1 MSLYCE
7 TYLIFV
13 IHDVP
18 ERPLFIKNQ
27 NWSGGIIP
35 TVAYINE
42 SASVHT
48 VIGNQLLFTD
58 PDIHDSHAFTLSCID
73 STISCPYDIN
83 DQGTVYLKDLQYF
96 DYEVKEQWP
105 IRVRV
110 TDSSMLFDEIMLSI
124 HLLDVNE
131 PPHFPQNTL
140 YRIGS
145 YPPQLYDSIGI
156 PVTAVD
162 PENNIVS
169 YSLSNSTLFSI
180 DNIGQIRLIS
190 LAVNPWMSY
199 NVTVTATDSE
209 GLIDSTLVI
218 ISFNTD
224 DSNSF
229 EVKKESYIVAENHP
243 INISLS
249 PALTAIGTFASP
261 LRYELSS
268 SASPFMIDSESGLLY
283 HSLPLDYE
291 STSFYAFQVVVT
303 DYYGNQATG
312 NITISVTNVN
322 EPPALSQDSCL
333 AYRSIMEESEDN
345 TFLYP
350 EFIATDP
357 DFNDTLTFSARP
369 IHSSDDLPFRIH
381 PTLGLMYVTNSSSLK
396 YQYHSYYDF
405 FVTVTDSGGLNDSC
419 LIHIDVTKRNHP
431 PVLHWIQND
440 IFVRED
446 IPQGS
451 LISIPIFATDDD
463 QLSYSVT
470 DITNT
475 TVENYSF
482 PFSFV
487 ADDIVLSVEEMLD
500 YESISEYRL
509 MLCVFDSVAQSSCDN
524 VTIHVI
530 DVNEPPM
537 FENDSYSLSLPEN
550 TPVGTFMLN
559 VTASDPENH
568 TIYYSADS
576 SVISIDK
583 WSGQISLNMKLDY
596 EETESFN
603 ITLIAI
609 DEYGLSSSALLI
621 INVIDINESPVCLD
635 SMGSVVNVMENEPV
649 GSVIAT
655 INVTDIEVQHGRQSL
670 SYSLIDDDVSQ
681 FTVNQYGEV
690 IINEPLNYW
699 NQSHFTL
706 HVHVEDN
713 GIPVLSTQCSITIHV
728 IDVNDPPTLHG
739 PSIIH
744 VAEDMPLYKPIETGL
759 WASDPD
765 VGQQLFFDIELN
777 DVFGIDPL
785 SGKLFLKQHLDYETR
800 NMYTIQITVHDIS
813 QNPLSDSKTLTVLV
827 DDVNE
832 PPQSY
837 ETAFFVSESTPVG
850 SIIGFISYH
859 DPDQGVNGT
868 VHCYQQSHLD
878 LFKTHNTTCR
888 VSLISELDYEQEQE
902 YNLLIQLID
911 GGGLVVSN
919 VIRIIVVDVNEP
931 PVISV
936 PSTTLSIVS
945 DTPIN
950 TTLAYPITV
959 SDPENDDVLL
969 FLSNFVAPL
978 PVSLIHVTGNQY
990 GLMVND
996 TLTNSFSFQLNA
1008 LDNHDLSSSVLIS
1021 IEVIPATP
1029 INPIYHPVSCYVAE
1043 CSDFPATLENCTL
1056 SIENSDMFTNVTFIK
1071 EFSIASNDFAIQP
1084 LTSKTATVQVI
1095 GEVDYEV
1102 MNHHVIPILIEGVN
1116 LQGKLLSIHSFF
1128 MIDVID
1134 VNEAPVFDSEP
1145 TIVYVYEN
1153 SEEDTV
1159 LYPCLRAVDPDVS
1172 DWYYTIVY
1180 SMSAE
1185 NDTNEW
1191 IGIQTYTGCLV
1202 VKQSGLDYENSTQ
1215 PKSFDLQIVA
1225 TDMYGAYSTRFIHV
1239 EVLNVNEPP
1248 FFSSSSYYFTLLAP
1262 VPLNTEIGYPLPVMD
1277 EDLNSV
1283 NTFSIEQ
1290 QSCPNGF
1297 SIDSASGQLI
1307 TGSSQ
1312 IPQFGISLDHNVTCI
1327 IHVKV
1332 EDEGGLSDY
1341 TLVYVTIVSDVRP
1354 PEIHS
1359 DSFTVQEN
1367 PAENT
1372 IIGTL
1377 TATSMCD
1384 STLLGG
1390 IEFMILPSQYSH
1402 IVSVDEDLLIVK
1414 EPDYFDYESLTSF
1427 SILVLAVDKACFN
1440 VSSIKE
1446 IAIFISDVNEPPMVI
1461 NAFYHV
1467 YPGVSYPLSLSPSI
1481 IAADPEGSALHFSL
1495 LSSNPNVT
1503 INDSGFV
1510 QLLGDLTA
1518 TIPNNPE
1525 IAPSVTTHR
1534 FIFTGIVADS
1544 SDEALSSQFNITID
1558 VDKLH
1563 QEDQASL
1570 PSYSLSFKEGSESNR
1585 SISEATPVGSV
1596 VGEPFEVE
1604 TADENPT
1611 LFYLIPMCSPYCPVF
1626 IHSVF
1631 GYLVLNTTL
1640 DFESVPSYQL
1650 NVTVTNGVVLEWIL
1664 VTLVVEDADD
1674 CAITSIT
1681 PQLLTF
1687 SSNHLIMSGH
1697 NLSPKGQAFGFSG
1710 QLMTGESYTTDFDAL
1725 YTVFDAMDGVLQ
1737 TGSLSNCSVIGMD
1750 LVDCEMSA
1758 TMGSYAS
1765 IQVTWKSSIPSSI
1778 QHICSM
1784 STSILHYED
1793 LHLTDVKNSNG
1804 MSTTGAVVCFV
1815 GENMGSSEIYSPALG
1830 SSHLSAFATLVDSTE
1845 ISLTSCEYNSEEEIC
1860 CLLDNG
1866 YGSTIHW
1873 KMCLFG
1879 SCSTLEKG
1887 SFAVPVIS
1895 NVSASTNLNCLG
1907 GDEITIYG
1915 SNFGTNSTA
1924 LTVLM
1929 GSDSVQS
1936 KLTHCEFVVLH
1947 SVIRCRSVEGSGESL
1962 VFSVT
1967 VGDQSSAPFVSSL
1980 AYSPPVIQN
1989 VYGIGSANALT
2000 SGGQVVYVSG
2010 LNLGAYDGVS
2020 RLLYGNS
2027 TDLPFVTSP
2036 CDMILPHTLLRCIT
2050 SPGSGYQDRWVVEVE
2065 SHRSQPFIQQ
2075 TGIYGYPAVIDV
2087 DKLHVGMPP
2096 EGGLEITIT
2105 GANFGSEDALL
2116 RVWYVN
2122 EFGQSYLPECWIHQN
2137 HTQLKCITTAGIGK
2151 SIQWN
2156 IEVNGLLSE
2165 NVFTM
2170 AYVTPT
2176 VSSVE
2181 CKTTGCGRVSGNEAV
2196 VLRGTNF
2203 ANATIEATYGFTGSE
2218 FVAQQCHVVSNTM
2231 IECLTAA
2238 GVGQELIWKVWIGGQ
2253 EAIVSST
2260 ALFSYDETEI
2270 SYLEGKPIALKGGD
2284 LVFIHVSNDFVGC
2297 SECSFKMMFNGVS
2310 VDAAIQNSAT
2320 LEAISPPIQY
2330 IVINVQVIVYYR
2342 QYLVETTN
2350 IISLPIQNPTIES
2363 TMIQSISN
2371 LDTYQLSL
2379 IGENF
2384 GFLES
2389 VVSVHIM
2396 SSEGEASNC
2405 TLDRVSNDF
2414 VSCRTHCS
2422 DGSVYLERNTVQS
2435 NTVEFATNSVKF
2447 DLSGFSTDIEGY
2459 LIYPQLFN
2467 TTGGEQLTIR
2477 GEDFPST
2484 LQVTIGKSQCQRSSL
2499 NSTFLSC
2506 IVPPGE
2512 GRLLPVRII
2521 SNQKVLLQIFMSYYE
2536 PYISTVS
2543 PSSLQFDTQI
2553 LEIEGVNF
2561 GLNPLVLVSGFSF
2574 GSLNC
2579 SVNSHTHTW
2588 IQCSLEAIDALGLAL
2603 QINVADQTSN
2613 TVILTTIPPKIEL
2626 IEVANLNGMEL
2637 QGVPTDG
2644 EGILTIHGVN
2654 LDADVTLCR
2663 MNDQTLQIVSRNST
2677 IVQCRLIPSFDAVAA
2692 IQILADSLHSNI
2704 VSIPYLSPVITA
2716 ISPSEG
2722 NTNGGETITI
2732 YGSNFGC
2739 SNANKDFIQIHFG
2752 SSLIPVDAIHHC
2764 SHASI
2769 EFKSPE
2775 GQGTDIP
2782 VYISRY
2788 NYSSLH
2794 SYFNYSAP
2802 VIHAYQ
2808 ASVMNQDQ
2816 LVLKT
2821 QSSLMFEQPV
2831 FILDGANFGSHSA
2844 EVFVSGKDCVVLQQ
2858 SHSQIVCIS
2867 PLFLGGTHDIHVVV
2881 AGQSSNSVNYT
2892 FPSPQV
2898 TAIQPL
2904 MVESAESTL
2913 YLDVSHLPPV
2923 SGLQIQI
2930 KVGSIVVDQCHVS
2943 LASKD
2948 TMHYIECHLPELPR
2962 GEWKMNLAIAYE
2974 EISIPKTF
2982 DTLTVVCKE
2991 NQYAAIGEYCVV
3003 CPENTYCPAN
3013 SSIPEALPGGWVV
3026 EGEDGSHSIV
3036 EECFYSD
3043 ACIGGNLCAQG
3054 YQGFKCYDCA
3064 AGYSR
3069 LGKWS
3074 CSQCPSGFSKAF
3086 PMIGWI
3092 GVCVLLYIASVC
3104 RYSTRF
3110 VWFTLLID
3118 AFQLIGLLSVFR
3130 EHFSPI
3136 LTPLIDF
3143 CSMFVLEMDMFHL
3156 DCYFPS
3162 ISEST
3167 IWILAL
3173 LTMLCC
3179 FVLGTATRF
3188 LLSHSEKKE
3197 SWNRESG
3204 TLLTHFT
3211 SLLYVLLFP
3220 ILYHSLQSLSCNNK
3234 YYMQSRGVS
3243 FSGLAMCWLDA
3254 DYSWVLIMSALV
3266 LLLSVGMI
3274 FYSYSQTKRDLAFME
3289 SACSSKGAQSMI
3301 LPGKSHRMEL
3311 LGRVFENQSPICFFI
3326 AMIPKSIV
3334 VFFLILFREEIHL
3347 QTIFIL
3353 LFIPMLCVAILFTT
3367 PFRITQKQL
3376 KKPMAESAV
3385 DSSISGVGEHLT
3397 QSATT
3402 HKHWYFN
3409 VNYLLI
3415 EELLLFLCFYAD
3427 SIIPTSQLSAW
3438 RIAVEVFIIICSSLF
3453 VISTV
3458 LLGIGELAFKN
3469 ANSFFDVISEKKA
3482 QPITEQV
3489 ILARFQD
3496 KKIEVNSVTQRWED
3510 IPKRDEKEQ
3519 ETDEKE
3525 EGEEERSEEIG
3536 NVDERYQNQ
3545 LDAARQQRIVEAI
3558 DAFGKR
3564 LSTDSHD

>member
-1 MSLYCE
+1 M
-7 TYLIFV
+7 

-18 ERPLFIKNQ
+18 ERPMFINNQ
-27 NWSGGIIP
+27 SWSGGTIP
-35 TVAYINE
+35 TIAYINE
-42 SASVHT
+42 SASVNT

-58 PDIHDSHAFTLSCID
+58 PDINDSHTFTLSCID
-73 STISCPYDIN
+73 SLASCPFDIN
-83 DQGTVYLKDLQYF
+83 QQGTVYLKDLQNF
-96 DYEVKEQWP
+96 DYEVRDQWA

-131 PPHFPQNTL
+131 PPHFSQNIL
-140 YRIGS
+140 YRVGS
-145 YPPQLYDSIGI
+145 YPPQLYDLIGI

-162 PENNIVS
+162 PENNIES

-180 DNIGQIRLIS
+180 DSIGQIRLIS

-209 GLIDSTLVI
+209 GLSDSVLVI

-224 DSNSF
+224 DSKSF
-229 EVKKESYIVAENHP
+229 EVRNQSYVVAEDHP
-243 INISLS
+243 IRMEVA
-249 PALTAIGTFASP
+249 PALTVLGTFASP

-268 SASPFMIDSESGLLY
+268 SASPFMIDSESGMLY
-283 HSLPLDYE
+283 HSFPLDYE
-291 STSFYAFQVVVT
+291 SANFYAFQVMVT

-312 NITISVTNVN
+312 NITVSVTDVN
-322 EPPALSQDSCL
+322 EPPTLSQSSCL
-333 AYRSIMEESEDN
+333 VRRSILEESEDN
-345 TFLYP
+345 TFIYP
-350 EFIATDP
+350 EFSATDP
-357 DFNDTLTFSARP
+357 DFNDTLTYSARP
-369 IHSSDDLPFRIH
+369 IHSFDDLPFSIH
-381 PTLGLMYVTNSSSLK
+381 PTLGLLYVTNSSLLK

-440 IFVRED
+440 IYVRED

-451 LISIPIFATDDD
+451 FIPIPIFATDDD

-470 DITNT
+470 DVTNLP
-475 TVENYSF
+475 VESYSF

-487 ADDIVLSVEEMLD
+487 TDDIGLSVDELLD
-500 YESISEYRL
+500 YESISEYVL
-509 MLCVFDSVAQSSCDN
+509 LLCVSDSVAQKSCDN

-530 DVNEPPM
+530 DVNEPPT
-537 FENDSYSLSLPEN
+537 FESDVYSLSLPEN
-550 TPVGTFMLN
+550 TPVGTLIFN
-559 VTASDPENH
+559 VTTSDPENH
-568 TIYYSADS
+568 TIYYSVES

-583 WSGQISLNMKLDY
+583 WSGQVSLNMKLDF
-596 EETESFN
+596 EERESFN
-603 ITLIAI
+603 ISVLAF
-609 DEYGLSSSALLI
+609 DEYGLSASTLLN
-621 INVIDINESPVCLD
+621 INVIDVNEPPICLD
-635 SMGSVVNVMENEPV
+635 SMWSVVNVMENEPV
-649 GSVIAT
+649 GTVVAT
-655 INVTDIEVQHGRQSL
+655 INVTDTEVQHGRQSL
-670 SYSLIDDDVSQ
+670 SYSLIDDISQ
-681 FTVNQYGEV
+681 FTVNEYGEV

-713 GIPVLSTQCSITIHV
+713 GIPILSTQCSITINV

-744 VAEDMPLYKPIETGL
+744 VAEDTPLYKPIETGL

-765 VGQQLFFDIELN
+765 VGQQLFFDMELN
-777 DVFGIDPL
+777 EVFGIDPL
-785 SGKLFLKQHLDYETR
+785 TGNLFLKQHLDYETR
-800 NMYTIQITVHDIS
+800 NMYTVQITVHDIS
-813 QNPLSDSKTLTVLV
+813 QNPLSDSKMLTVLV

-832 PPQSY
+832 PPQWY
-837 ETAFFVSESTPVG
+837 ETAFFVSENTPVG

-878 LFKTHNTTCR
+878 IFKTHNTTCR
-888 VSLISELDYEQEQE
+888 VSLLSELDYEQEKE
-902 YNLLIQLID
+902 YNLLIHLVD

-919 VIRIIVVDVNEP
+919 IIRIVVLDVNEP

-959 SDPENDDVLL
+959 SDPENDDILL
-969 FLSNFVAPL
+969 FISNSANPL
-978 PVSLIHVTGNQY
+978 PVSLIQVTGNQY

-1008 LDNHDLSSSVLIS
+1008 LDKHDLSSSVLIS
-1021 IEVIPATP
+1021 IEVVPATP
-1029 INPIYHPVSCYVAE
+1029 INPVYHPVSCSVVE
-1043 CSDFPATLENCTL
+1043 GSEFPATLENCTL
-1056 SIENSDMFTNVTFIK
+1056 SIENYEMFTNVTFIK
-1071 EFSIASNDFAIQP
+1071 EFSIASSDFAIQP
-1084 LTSKTATVQVI
+1084 LTPKTASVQVI
-1095 GEVDYEV
+1095 GEVDFEV
-1102 MNHHVIPILIEGVN
+1102 MNHYVIPIVIEGVN

-1128 MIDVID
+1128 IVDVID

-1145 TIVYVYEN
+1145 SVVYVYEN
-1153 SEEDTV
+1153 SVEDSV
-1159 LYPCLRAVDPDVS
+1159 LYPCLRAVDPDES
-1172 DWYYTIVY
+1172 DRNESIVY
-1180 SMSAE
+1180 SMSEE

-1191 IGIQTYTGCLV
+1191 IGIQAYTGCLI
-1202 VKQSGLDYENSTQ
+1202 VKQNGLDYENSTQ

-1225 TDMYGAYSTRFIHV
+1225 TDSHGAFSTRFIHV

-1248 FFSSSSYYFTLLAP
+1248 VFSSSSYYFTLSAP
-1262 VPLNTEIGYPLPVMD
+1262 VPLNTEIGYPLPVID
-1277 EDLNSV
+1277 EDLNSLS
-1283 NTFSIEQ
+1283 TFSIEQ

-1297 SIDSASGQLI
+1297 RIDSASGQLI

-1312 IPQFGISLDHNVTCI
+1312 IPQFGISLDQNVTCI
-1327 IHVKV
+1327 IHVRV

-1341 TLVYVTIVSDVRP
+1341 TIVYVTIMSDVRP
-1354 PEIHS
+1354 PVIYS

-1367 PAENT
+1367 PTENT

-1377 TATSMCD
+1377 AAASMCD
-1384 STLLGG
+1384 SMLPGG

-1402 IVSVDEDLLIVK
+1402 IVSVDEDLLLVK
-1414 EPDYFDYESLTSF
+1414 EPDYFDYESLMSF
-1427 SILVLAVDKACFN
+1427 SIHVMAVDKACFN
-1440 VSSIKE
+1440 ISSIQE
-1446 IAIFISDVNEPPMVI
+1446 IVIFISDVNEPPMVI
-1461 NAFYHV
+1461 NALYHV
-1467 YPGVSYPLSLSPSI
+1467 YPGASYPLSLSPSV
-1481 IAADPEGSALHFSL
+1481 IAADPEGTALHFSI
-1495 LSSNPNVT
+1495 LSSNPNIT
-1503 INDSGFV
+1503 INDAGFI

-1518 TIPNNPE
+1518 SIPNDPD
-1525 IAPSVTTHR
+1525 IAPSITTHR
-1534 FIFTGIVADS
+1534 FVFTGVVSDS
-1544 SDEALSSQFNITID
+1544 SDEGLSTRFNITLDI
-1558 VDKLH
+1558 DKLH
-1563 QEDQASL
+1563 LGNQASL
-1570 PSYSLSFKEGSESNR
+1570 PSYSLSFKEEGESIR

-1611 LFYLIPMCSPYCPVF
+1611 LFYHIPMCSPYCPVF
-1626 IHSVF
+1626 IHSVL

-1664 VTLVVEDADD
+1664 VTLIVEDAND
-1674 CAITSIT
+1674 CVISSIT
-1681 PQLLTF
+1681 PSSLTF
-1687 SSNHLIMSGH
+1687 SSNHLTMRGQ
-1697 NLSPKGQAFGFSG
+1697 NLSPKGQSLGFAG
-1710 QLMTGESYTTDFDAL
+1710 QLITGDSYTTDFDAV
-1725 YTVFDAMDGVLQ
+1725 YTVFDTMGGFLQ
-1737 TGSLSNCSVIGMD
+1737 SGSLSNCSVLGMD
-1750 LVDCEMSA
+1750 WVDCVMPA
-1758 TMGSYAS
+1758 TMGSYVS

-1778 QHICSM
+1778 QHSCSM
-1784 STSILHYED
+1784 STSILHYEG

-1804 MSTTGAVVCFV
+1804 MSTTGAVVCFA
-1815 GENMGSSEIYSPALG
+1815 GENMGTSELFSPYLG
-1830 SSHLSAFATLVDSTE
+1830 SSYLSASATLVDSTE
-1845 ISLTSCEYNSEEEIC
+1845 LIMASCEYNSEEEIC

-1866 YGSTIHW
+1866 YGSTILW

-1879 SCSTLEKG
+1879 YCSTLEKG
-1887 SFAVPVIS
+1887 SFAAPIIS
-1895 NVSASTNLNCLG
+1895 NVSASASLNCLG

-1915 SNFGTNSTA
+1915 SNFGANSTA

-1929 GSDSVQS
+1929 GSNSIQS
-1936 KLTHCEFVVLH
+1936 KLTQCEFVVLH

-1967 VGDQSSAPFVSSL
+1967 VGDQSSSSFVSSL

-2000 SGGQVVYVSG
+2000 SGGQVVYVAG

-2027 TDLPFVTSP
+2027 TDLPFETAP
-2036 CDMILPHTLLRCIT
+2036 CDTVLPHTLLRCIT

-2075 TGIYGYPAVIDV
+2075 TGIYGYPAVTDV
-2087 DKLHVGMPP
+2087 DKLHIGMPP
-2096 EGGLEITIT
+2096 EGGLEILIT
-2105 GANFGSEDALL
+2105 GANFGSDDALL
-2116 RVWYVN
+2116 HVWYVN

-2137 HTQLKCITTAGIGK
+2137 HTQLKCLTTAGIGK
-2151 SIQWN
+2151 NIQWS

-2165 NVFTM
+2165 NAFTM

-2176 VSSVE
+2176 ISSVE
-2181 CKTTGCGRVSGNEAV
+2181 CKTTGCGRVSGNETV

-2218 FVAQQCHVVSNTM
+2218 FVAQQCQVVSNTM

-2238 GVGQELIWKVWIGGQ
+2238 GVGQDLTWKVWIGGQ
-2253 EAIVSST
+2253 EAIVSPT
-2260 ALFSYDETEI
+2260 AVFSYHETDI
-2270 SYLEGKPIALKGGD
+2270 RYLEGKSIALKGGD

-2297 SECSFKMMFNGVS
+2297 SECSFKMIFNGVS
-2310 VDAAIQNSAT
+2310 VDAAIQNSTT

-2330 IVINVQVIVYYR
+2330 IVINVQLIVYYR

-2350 IISLPIQNPTIES
+2350 IISLPIQDPTIES
-2363 TMIQSISN
+2363 TMIQSTSN

-2389 VVSVHIM
+2389 VVSVHIT
-2396 SSEGEASNC
+2396 SSEGETSSC

-2422 DGSVYLERNTVQS
+2422 DGSVYLERNAVKS
-2435 NTVEFATNSVKF
+2435 NIVEFATNSVMF

-2459 LIYPQLFN
+2459 LVYPQLFN
-2467 TTGGEQLTIR
+2467 TTGGEQLVIR
-2477 GEDFPST
+2477 GEDFPSS
-2484 LQVTIGKSQCQRSSL
+2484 LQVTIGKSHCQRSSL

-2512 GRLLPVRII
+2512 GKLLPVRII

-2536 PYISTVS
+2536 PYISTIS
-2543 PSSLQFDTQI
+2543 PSSLQFDTQM

-2574 GSLNC
+2574 GTLNC
-2579 SVNSHTHTW
+2579 SVTSHTHTW

-2613 TVILTTIPPKIEL
+2613 TVILTIVSPKIEL
-2626 IEVANLNGMEL
+2626 IGISDLNGMEL
-2637 QGVPTDG
+2637 QGIPTDG

-2663 MNDQTLQIVSRNST
+2663 MNGQTLEIVSKNST
-2677 IVQCRLIPSFDAVAA
+2677 MVQCRLIPSFDAVAA

-2704 VSIPYLSPVITA
+2704 VSIPYLSPVIST
-2716 ISPSEG
+2716 ITPSQG
-2722 NTNGGETITI
+2722 STNGGEAITI
-2732 YGSNFGC
+2732 HGSNFGC
-2739 SNANKDFIQIHFG
+2739 SDANKDFIQIHFG
-2752 SSLIPVDAIHHC
+2752 SSLIPIKTLSHC
-2764 SHASI
+2764 SHGSI
-2769 EFKSPE
+2769 EFMSPE
-2775 GQGTDIP
+2775 GQGTDIS
-2782 VYISRY
+2782 VYVSRY

-2794 SYFNYSAP
+2794 SHFNYSAP
-2802 VIHAYQ
+2802 IIHVLQ
-2808 ASVMNQDQ
+2808 ASVFNQNQ
-2816 LVLKT
+2816 LALKM

-2844 EVFVSGKDCVVLQQ
+2844 EVFVSDKDCVVIQQ

-2867 PLFLGGTHDIHVVV
+2867 PFFLGGTHNVHVVV

-2898 TAIQPL
+2898 TSIHPL
-2904 MVESAESTL
+2904 IVESAESTL

-2923 SGLQIQI
+2923 SGLQIQLRI
-2930 KVGSIVVDQCHVS
+2930 GTIAVDQCHVS
-2943 LASKD
+2943 LASTD
-2948 TMHYIECHLPELPR
+2948 AMHYIECHLPELRR
-2962 GEWKMNLAIAYE
+2962 GEWKMSLAIAYE
-2974 EISIPKTF
+2974 EISIPETF
-2982 DTLTVVCKE
+2982 DTLTVVCRD

-3003 CPENTYCPAN
+3003 CPENSYCHAN
-3013 SSIPEALPGGWVV
+3013 SSIPEAFPGGWVV
-3026 EGEDGSHSIV
+3026 EGGDGSHSTI
-3036 EECFYSD
+3036 EECFYHD
-3043 ACIGGNLCAQG
+3043 ACIGGNKCAQG

-3069 LGKWS
+3069 FGKWS
-3074 CSQCPSGFSKAF
+3074 CSQCPSGFSKTF

-3104 RYSTRF
+3104 RFSTRF
-3110 VWFTLLID
+3110 VWLTLLID

-3130 EHFSPI
+3130 DHFSPI

-3179 FVLGTATRF
+3179 FVLGTIIRF
-3188 LLSHSEKKE
+3188 ILSHSEKKE
-3197 SWNRESG
+3197 YWNRESG

-3220 ILYHSLQSLSCNNK
+3220 ILYHSLQSLTCNNK

-3243 FSGLAMCWLDA
+3243 FSGLAMCWSDA
-3254 DYSWVLIMSALV
+3254 DYSWVLIVSSVV

-3274 FYSYSQTKRDLAFME
+3274 LYSYSQTRKDMAFME
-3289 SACSSKGAQSMI
+3289 STCSSKGAQNMI

-3311 LGRVFENQSPICFFI
+3311 LGRIFENQSPICFFT

-3334 VFFLILFREEIHL
+3334 VFFLVVFREEIHL

-3353 LFIPMLCVAILFTT
+3353 LFIPMLCVTLLFHT
-3367 PFRITQKQL
+3367 PFRMTQKQL
-3376 KKPMAESAV
+3376 KKPIAETAI
-3385 DSSISGVGEHLT
+3385 DSSISGVGEHFAH
-3397 QSATT
+3397 SATIQ
-3402 HKHWYFN
+3402 KHWYFN
-3409 VNYLLI
+3409 PNYLLI

-3427 SIIPTSQLSAW
+3427 SIIATSRLSAW
-3438 RIAVEVFIIICSSLF
+3438 RIVVEVIIIICSALY
-3453 VISTV
+3453 VISTI
-3458 LLGIGELAFKN
+3458 LSGIGELAFKN
-3469 ANSFFDVISEKKA
+3469 ANSFFDVIKEKKP
-3482 QPITEQV
+3482 QPVTEQV
-3489 ILARFQD
+3489 ILAKLQD
-3496 KKIEVNSVTQRWED
+3496 KNVSANSGSQRSEND
-3510 IPKRDEKEQ
+3510 SEGD
-3519 ETDEKE
+3519 E
-3525 EGEEERSEEIG
+3525 EGNETEEEEERGEEVG
-3536 NVDERYQNQ
+3536 NVEVIHQNE
-3545 LDAARQQRIVEAI
+3545 LDAERQQRIVEAI

-3564 LSTDSHD
+3564 LSTDSHN